1 MDLMALHPL
10 HYTSYIDKGEA
21 SIIANREG
29 NGYKSDH
36 FVRLSRTEA
45 VMKREWELV
54 DDSVNSRRQFIGHDC
69 GVFVITNITLLA
81 QKIPSTAQTYT
92 EAIFL
97 EQNTRERMHF
107 SSGLPPV
114 KKIVPPSPDYTTK
127 TDEAGNCIRLNE
139 GSKALLQH
147 PPQQDLCPVHIIPL
161 FSAVFVS
168 SRYLKISILPCHQ
181 SLLCSPATSPLIP
194 DIDLS
199 TDVD

>member
-1 MDLMALHPL
+1 
-10 HYTSYIDKGEA
+10 
-21 SIIANREG
+21 
-29 NGYKSDH
+29 
-36 FVRLSRTEA
+36 
-45 VMKREWELV
+45 MKREWELV
-54 DDSVNSRRQFIGHDC
+54 DDSVNSPRQFIGHDC

-194 DIDLS
+194 YKHQLFHMSLVDSLRGLAVFFVWDVELFSIDYAL
-199 TDVD
+199 VGPWCQCVR